1 MLLINDMIFEKNF
14 TKNIFV
20 YYSIGIFSLISANII
35 FIVFF
40 YLTKKIFFSL
50 LIQYFSIFILKYV
63 LYQNFKIFNNLILRN
78 YIFIS
83 IIFFIINN
91 FFLNLV
97 LIKNIYLS
105 QLVYTI
111 LMSIIGFIIMNK
123 VLNK

>member
-1 MLLINDMIFEKNF
+1 MIFEKNF

-20 YYSIGIFSLISANII
+20 YYSIGIFSLISANTI
-35 FIVFF
+35 FIITFHF
-40 YLTKKIFFSL
+40 TKKIFFSL
-50 LIQYFSIFILKYV
+50 VIQYFSILILKYV

-78 YIFIS
+78 YIFLS
-83 IIFFIINN
+83 IIFFIFNN
-91 FFLNLV
+91 FFLNLI

>member
-1 MLLINDMIFEKNF
+1 MIFEKNF

-40 YLTKKIFFSL
+40 YLKKKIFFSL